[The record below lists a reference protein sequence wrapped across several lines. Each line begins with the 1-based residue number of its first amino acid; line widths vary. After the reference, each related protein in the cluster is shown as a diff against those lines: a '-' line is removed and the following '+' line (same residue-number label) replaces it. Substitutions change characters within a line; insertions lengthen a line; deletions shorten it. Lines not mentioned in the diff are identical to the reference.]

1 VETGVLVGER
11 ATYRLAQAVE
21 SLQMPATVQAMLA
34 ARIDR
39 LPPEDKRLLQTAAV
53 IGTEV
58 PWSLLQSIADTPEE
72 ALHRSLGQLQATEF
86 LYETSLFPEHAY
98 TFKHALTH
106 EVAYNSLLQERRRV
120 LHTRI
125 VEALE
130 GLPADRLPEQVE
142 RLAHH
147 ALRGEM
153 WAKALAYCRQAGAK
167 AAMRSAYREAVAY
180 FEQALTAIGHLPE
193 HRETLEQ
200 AIDLRLDIRS
210 ALLAL
215 GALEAVFDHLRAAE
229 ALATTLDDPRRLG
242 WISAYMT
249 NTVIGTS
256 DQDRAVACG
265 QRALTIATASGDF
278 ALEMMATFTLG
289 LYYNLLGHYRQ
300 AVHYHRKNAE
310 ALVDTWLHRS
320 LGEAGSPSVFSRA
333 WLVRSLAE
341 LGDFR
346 EGNIHGAEAMRI
358 AETVEQPFSLS
369 GAYLGLGFLFLRQGD
384 LPQAIARLEKGLEIC
399 QTTDVRLQLPLA
411 AGALGYAYMLSGRL
425 AEAQPLLEQAVELTA
440 ARRMSAYPLWAA
452 HLGEVSLLAGRL
464 GEAYQLAERALARA
478 RDFKH
483 QAYEAYA
490 LRLYGEIAA
499 QRTPLEV
506 ERAAAAYQ
514 QAITLA
520 EALGMRPLQA
530 HCHLGLGT
538 LYAKTRQREQ
548 ARAML
553 TTAIELYRAMDMTF
567 WLPQAETALAQV
579 EGR

>member
-1 VETGVLVGER
+1 MG
-11 ATYRLAQAVE
+11 
-21 SLQMPATVQAMLA
+21 M
-34 ARIDR
+34 
-39 LPPEDKRLLQTAAV
+39 
-53 IGTEV
+53 EV
-58 PWSLLQSIADTPEE
+58 PWSLLYAIADTPESE
-72 ALHRSLGQLQATEF
+72 LHRGLGQLQAAEF

-98 TFKHALTH
+98 TFKHALKYGM
-106 EVAYNSLLQERRRV
+106 VYNSLLQERRRA

-215 GALEAVFDHLRAAE
+215 GALEAIVDHLRAAE
-229 ALATTLDDPRRLG
+229 ALATALDDQRRLG
-242 WISAYMT
+242 WVSAYMS
-249 NTVIGTS
+249 NAVIGTR
-256 DQDRAVACG
+256 DQDRAVEFS

-278 ALEMMATFTLG
+278 ALEITATFTLG

-300 AVHYHRKNAE
+300 AAHCHRKNAE
-310 ALVDTWLHRS
+310 ALVGAWLYER

-369 GAYLGLGFLFLRQGD
+369 GAYLGLGFLFLRQGE

-399 QTTDVRLQLPLA
+399 QTTDVRLLLQLA
-411 AGALGYAYMLSGRL
+411 AGALGYAYMLSGLPILVKSLSWPAVWGRHTSLPSVPWHVPATSNTRPMRHTPCGCTARL
-425 AEAQPLLEQAVELTA
+425 LRSARPWRSSEPQPPI
-440 ARRMSAYPLWAA
+440 S
-452 HLGEVSLLAGRL
+452 
-464 GEAYQLAERALARA
+464 
-478 RDFKH
+478 
-483 QAYEAYA
+483 
-490 LRLYGEIAA
+490 
-499 QRTPLEV
+499 
-506 ERAAAAYQ
+506 
-514 QAITLA
+514 
-520 EALGMRPLQA
+520 RP
-530 HCHLGLGT
+530 
-538 LYAKTRQREQ
+538 
-548 ARAML
+548 
-553 TTAIELYRAMDMTF
+553 
-567 WLPQAETALAQV
+567 
-579 EGR
+579 